1 VKRLHWVPGR
11 ARFIVSGMTT
21 TTRLPV
27 VDDDH
32 FTAEVL
38 ESDRAVLVD
47 FTAAWCPPCRVMEPV
62 LAKVAA
68 ARPDVKVVQV
78 DVEAAMAT
86 AARYEVL
93 SMPTFVLFRAGAPV
107 MRVVGAR
114 PRRRLDRELDEAL
127 AADPR

>member
-1 VKRLHWVPGR
+1 M
-11 ARFIVSGMTT
+11 ST

-32 FTAEVL
+32 FTAEIL
-38 ESDRAVLVD
+38 DADRPVLVD
-47 FTAAWCPPCRVMEPV
+47 FTAAWCPPCRTMKPV
-62 LAKVAA
+62 LEEVAA
-68 ARPDVKVVQV
+68 ARPDIKVVQV
-78 DVEAAMAT
+78 DVEDAMVS

-93 SMPTFVLFRAGAPV
+93 SMPTFVLFRGGVPV

-127 AADPR
+127 GLGD